1 MSQFTFRYQFTND
14 FTNNMY
20 KFSKL
25 TTNLD
30 KDEFDS
36 KFEDFCNKNK
46 DAVEFEAFGL
56 RQSGFEGDIKEK
68 MYKSIRYYL
77 KNKEETKPKKRRKYI
92 TIDKDILNEMD
103 CHIESIICKSPTK
116 PATCYDAFV
125 NDEKFTEMIS
135 NCKDSVMQ
143 KSENISEDDFN
154 LKIKKT
160 YKNRY
165 FLIQRKMK
173 EELENEEG
181 EEEVEE
187 ENGK

>member
-1 MSQFTFRYQFTND
+1 MAQFTFRYQFSIG
-14 FTNNMY
+14 FTNSMH

-25 TTNLD
+25 TRNLD

-36 KFEDFCNKNK
+36 KFEDFYNKNK
-46 DAVEFEAFGL
+46 KTIESEESEL
-56 RQSGFEGDIKEK
+56 RQSGFEGDIREK

-92 TIDKDILNEMD
+92 TINKDILTEMD
-103 CHIESIICKSPTK
+103 NHIENIICKSPTK
-116 PATCYDAFV
+116 PAKCYNAFM
-125 NDEKFTEMIS
+125 NDNRFTEMIS

-143 KSENISEDDFN
+143 KSENITEDDFN

-173 EELENEEG
+173 EELENGEG
-181 EEEVEE
+181 EENE
-187 ENGK
+187 